1 MDEKPSS
8 PSRYNPHLP
17 IVDKEKAKPVAQK
30 RKRIKYI
37 AAEEIIQK

>member
-1 MDEKPSS
+1 MRS
-8 PSRYNPHLP
+8 PAALVDTIPHLP

-37 AAEEIIQK
+37 EAEEIIQK